1 MVHNKTSVHFRHFAE
16 HIFARL
22 IKKYHFKLGKLVQ
35 ECKVLYPMIS
45 TDFPQLVCVKSW
57 KIVER
62 FISQLSVKKCRI
74 CLPTAKILADF
85 KHDQLTSSSPLL
97 TVVEIVKNRPKW
109 SKSSLNGSHDTRE
122 HKVRRSDH
130 MRSGLSIES
139 NTDVFALLW
148 SMGVNVVR
156 LWSLIGQKVFFDRL
170 ELEWTFFRKLSTI
183 PHFSSSSLKVTDP
196 ASAPPPTPPYRN
208 GQFRVLSPFRKK
220 PGIFP
225 IPFSLHSKRFLAR
238 FV

>member
-1 MVHNKTSVHFRHFAE
+1 M
-16 HIFARL
+16 
-22 IKKYHFKLGKLVQ
+22 
-35 ECKVLYPMIS
+35 LYPMIS
-45 TDFPQLVCVKSW
+45 TDFPRLVCVKIW

-62 FISQLSVKKCRI
+62 SISQLSVKKCRI
-74 CLPTAKILADF
+74 CLPTAKLLADF

-109 SKSSLNGSHDTRE
+109 SKSSLNGSHDKRE

-156 LWSLIGQKVFFDRL
+156 LWSLIGKKVSFDRL
-170 ELEWTFFRKLSTI
+170 ELEWTFFSESLVLFHTSHPLPSKLPTQ
-183 PHFSSSSLKVTDP
+183 SS
-196 ASAPPPTPPYRN
+196 PPPPLYWN
-208 GQFRVLSPFRKK
+208 GQFRVLSSFRKK

-225 IPFSLHSKRFLAR
+225 IPLA
-238 FV
+238 

>member
-122 HKVRRSDH
+122 HKVRRSG
-130 MRSGLSIES
+130 RSHEIRSIYREQHWCFCAPVIHGCERCPIMISNRSKGL
-139 NTDVFALLW
+139 L
-148 SMGVNVVR
+148 R
-156 LWSLIGQKVFFDRL
+156 QIG
-170 ELEWTFFRKLSTI
+170 
-183 PHFSSSSLKVTDP
+183 
-196 ASAPPPTPPYRN
+196 A
-208 GQFRVLSPFRKK
+208 RVD
-220 PGIFP
+220 
-225 IPFSLHSKRFLAR
+225 FLPKA
-238 FV
+238 

>member
-1 MVHNKTSVHFRHFAE
+1 M
-16 HIFARL
+16 
-22 IKKYHFKLGKLVQ
+22 
-35 ECKVLYPMIS
+35 LYPMIS
-45 TDFPQLVCVKSW
+45 TDFPRLVCVKIW

-62 FISQLSVKKCRI
+62 SISQLSVKKCRI
-74 CLPTAKILADF
+74 CLPTAKLLADF

-109 SKSSLNGSHDTRE
+109 SKSSLNGSHDKRE

-156 LWSLIGQKVFFDRL
+156 LWSLIGQKVSFDRL

-196 ASAPPPTPPYRN
+196 VFPPPPFTGMVSSGFFPPSEKSRVFFPYPWPKKYSVDQKCRHSDPSTPP
-208 GQFRVLSPFRKK
+208 PFRPQKK
-220 PGIFP
+220 DSIGGG
-225 IPFSLHSKRFLAR
+225 
-238 FV
+238 V